1 MTTHITPAPAAPFHS
16 PQWAIP
22 QVRTINSIRW
32 SALQAPTKAVP
43 TERYQ
48 GHLPGSGVQR
58 HSADDAYAQYG
69 IVMELHEANGRR
81 LWLAKK
87 GDKVLAAHPRH
98 NAARFM
104 ALALLTG
111 A

>member
-1 MTTHITPAPAAPFHS
+1 MLYITPQF
-16 PQWAIP
+16 W
-22 QVRTINSIRW
+22 VCNSIRW
-32 SALQAPTKAVP
+32 DVLNAPTLKTP

-58 HSADDAYAQYG
+58 HSADDAYAIHG
-69 IVMELHEANGRR
+69 IIMEAHESATGRR

-87 GDKVLAAHPRH
+87 GSRTVAAHPNH
-98 NAARFM
+98 DAARFM
-104 ALALLTG
+104 ALAILTG

>member
-1 MTTHITPAPAAPFHS
+1 MMFIN
-16 PQWAIP
+16 P
-22 QVRTINSIRW
+22 QVKTVPSIPW
-32 SALQAPTKAVP
+32 DVLQAPTLATP
-43 TERYQ
+43 TTRYE

-58 HSADDAYAQYG
+58 HSADDAYAGHG
-69 IVMELHEANGRR
+69 IVMEAHEAKGRR

-87 GDKVLAAHPRH
+87 GDRTIAAHPRH

-104 ALALLTG
+104 ALAILTG

>member
-1 MTTHITPAPAAPFHS
+1 MTQVSNSHGCGFAV
-16 PQWAIP
+16 PQ
-22 QVRTINSIRW
+22 INTVPSIRW
-32 SALQAPTKAVP
+32 EELQAPTKATP
-43 TERYQ
+43 TERYA

-69 IVMELHEANGRR
+69 IVMEAHEATGICGPRR

-87 GDKVLAAHPRH
+87 GDRVLAAHPRH

>member
-1 MTTHITPAPAAPFHS
+1 MSLHITP
-16 PQWAIP
+16 
-22 QVRTINSIRW
+22 QVQTVPSILW
-32 SALQAPTKAVP
+32 DVLQAPCANTP

-48 GHLPGSGVQR
+48 GHLPNGSGVQR
-58 HSADDAYAQYG
+58 HSADDAYAKHG
-69 IVMELHEANGRR
+69 IIMELHEAKGRR

-87 GDKVLAAHPRH
+87 GEKVVAAHPRH
-98 NAARFM
+98 DAARFM

>member
-1 MTTHITPAPAAPFHS
+1 MNVQSFHYHGCG
-16 PQWAIP
+16 WAKP
-22 QVRTINSIRW
+22 QVETVPSISW
-32 SALQAPTKAVP
+32 DVLQEPCANTP

-58 HSADDAYAQYG
+58 HSSDDAYAQHG
-69 IVMELHEANGRR
+69 IVMEAHEPVGVCGPRR

-87 GDKVLAAHPRH
+87 GEKVVAAHPRH
-98 NAARFM
+98 DAAKFM

>member
-1 MTTHITPAPAAPFHS
+1 MPLFITPQFTCVP
-16 PQWAIP
+16 
-22 QVRTINSIRW
+22 SIRW
-32 SALQAPTKAVP
+32 DVLQAPALAAP
-43 TERYQ
+43 SDHYQ

-58 HSADDAYAQYG
+58 HSADDAYAAHG
-69 IVMELHEANGRR
+69 VVMQCHQGENGRK

-87 GDKVLAAHPRH
+87 GSRVIASHPCH
-98 NAARFM
+98 NTARFA

>member
-1 MTTHITPAPAAPFHS
+1 MFCT
-16 PQWAIP
+16 P
-22 QVRTINSIRW
+22 QVQCVPSIRW
-32 SALQAPTKAVP
+32 DVLQAPCAATPAA
-43 TERYQ
+43 RYE

-58 HSADDAYAQYG
+58 HSADDAYARHG
-69 IVMELHEANGRR
+69 IVMECHEAQGRR

-87 GDKVLAAHPRH
+87 GERVIASHPKH
-98 NAARFM
+98 DTARFA